1 MDDSKTFD
9 PAVLLDKVARLYP
22 GGVPNVLIQAPREE
36 PKVLEAAPRVLFI
49 VVHSSG
55 TVPAADA
62 DFLVS
67 VASKGMKLSES
78 EYTVSTAADLS
89 QAEELLRKVCST
101 QQPRAAIIFGAPILS
116 GPEPLDGLSSEAGR
130 VLVLRG
136 PELSHLASNADAK
149 RNFWKVLQGIL
160 PHVAGG

>member
-22 GGVPNVLIQAPREE
+22 GGVPNVLVKAPREE
-36 PKVLEAAPRVLFI
+36 PQVRETAPRVLFI
-49 VVHSSG
+49 VVHANG
-55 TVPAADA
+55 KVPQADA
-62 DFLVS
+62 DFLAS

-78 EYTVSTAADLS
+78 EYVVTTAADLS
-89 QAEELLRKVCST
+89 QAGTLLRESCAANH
-101 QQPRAAIIFGAPILS
+101 PRAAIIFGAPILS
-116 GPEPLDGLSSEAGR
+116 GPEPLAGPSSEAGG